1 MKATETKYIVFNA
14 AAGLVGLTA
23 VALAARS
30 LLPSSTTPC
39 AERYLTAMTFT
50 LERGGEVLKAADL
63 QSGMGGRDA
72 GVARNLTVERLQDG
86 PVSVAMAVDLPRA
99 PAAGVAAA
107 DGNGVSFPWEPRALR
122 GQTGVCLSYRLKLPG
137 DFNTSIGGALPGIR
151 GADDSSAAENGFVV
165 RPVWRST
172 GQGGAEEVRAER
184 RPVRLEWSG
193 FALPR
198 GRWARVDQEL
208 VLNAPKKK
216 DGIYR
221 IWVDGALVVDRR
233 DLELRAGPGM
243 TVSGVAASVFYGGED
258 AVARAPRDTRIWLS
272 PFEVRWKP

>member
-1 MKATETKYIVFNA
+1 MKATETKYIVLNA

-23 VALAARS
+23 VVLAARS
-30 LLPSSTTPC
+30 LLPTSTTPC
-39 AERYLTAMTFT
+39 AERYLTAMTYS
-50 LERGGEVLKAADL
+50 LESGGAILTVADL
-63 QSGMGGRDA
+63 QGRMGGREA
-72 GVARNLTVERLQDG
+72 GVARNLTIERLPDG
-86 PVSVAMAVDLPRA
+86 PVPVAMAVDLPRE

-122 GQTGVCLSYRLKLPG
+122 GQTGVCLSYRVKLPG
-137 DFNTSIGGALPGIR
+137 DFNTSIGGSLPGIR
-151 GADDSSAAENGFVV
+151 GAEDSSATASGFVV
-165 RPVWRST
+165 RPVWRSS
-172 GQGGAEEVRAER
+172 GRGGADEVRAER
-184 RPVRLEWSG
+184 RPVRLESSG

-243 TVSGVAASVFYGGED
+243 TVSGVAVSVFYGGED
-258 AVARAPRDTRIWLS
+258 AIARAPRDTRIWLS
-272 PFEVRWKP
+272 PFEVRWQP